1 VLAETSPMTVC
12 RRPKGVHRCCVQIG
26 EVSIGLAA
34 GSANDICLP
43 KELDAFKS
51 ETPYCDIEISIEWV
65 QELQRSEGKR
75 LFDSG
80 SLWILYAEDSGF
92 IFDFSTPVLGR
103 QPYKRLYVNR
113 DFSQARLLLNRVCLS
128 RTAEVYP
135 LEYPLDE
142 LLVTNW
148 LALGRGVEVHG
159 CGLADHE
166 GGGHLFLGH
175 SGAGKSTTSLLWK
188 SLRDVRVLSDDR
200 IILRELG
207 NDIWMHGTPW
217 HGEAGFASPEK
228 VRICRI
234 FILEHGEQND
244 ILPLSVNRAVAE
256 LFARCFPPFHSYGP
270 LDFTLSYLHHI
281 ADSVPCYLYR
291 FLPNPS
297 AVEKILDFCR

>member
-1 VLAETSPMTVC
+1 MTVC
-12 RRPKGVHRCCVQIG
+12 KQPGLINRCCVRIG

-34 GSANDICLP
+34 SFASDIRLS
-43 KELDAFKS
+43 EEMVVFRS
-51 ETPYCDIEISIEWV
+51 ETPDCDIEISVEWA
-65 QELQRSEGKR
+65 QELPRSEGKR

-80 SLWILYAEDSGF
+80 SLWILYADDAGF
-92 IFDFSTPVLGR
+92 VFDFSTPVLGK

-113 DFSQARLLLNRVCLS
+113 DFSEAQLLLNRACFS
-128 RTAEVYP
+128 KAAEVYP

-159 CGLADHE
+159 CGFVDDE
-166 GGGHLFLGH
+166 SGGHLFLGH

-200 IILRELG
+200 IILRWLGEEL
-207 NDIWMHGTPW
+207 WMHGTPW
-217 HGEAGFASPEK
+217 HGEAGLASPDK
-228 VRICRI
+228 MKIRRI
-234 FILEHGEQND
+234 FILEHGEKNE
-244 ILPLSVNRAVAE
+244 ILPLSGNRAVAE
-256 LFARCFPPFHSYGP
+256 LFARCFPPFHGHGP
-270 LDFTLSYLHHI
+270 LNFTLSYLHHI

-297 AVEKILDFCR
+297 AVEKILDFCRCR

>member
-1 VLAETSPMTVC
+1 VLAETSPATVC
-12 RRPKGVHRCCVQIG
+12 RQPGVINRCCVRIG
-26 EVSIGLAA
+26 EVSIVLAA
-34 GSANDICLP
+34 SSAEDIRLT
-43 KELDAFKS
+43 EALDAFRS
-51 ETPYCDIEISIEWV
+51 ETPYCDIEISIEWA
-65 QELQRSEGKR
+65 QELPRSEGKR
-75 LFDSG
+75 LFDS
-80 SLWILYAEDSGF
+80 SSVWTLYADDAGF
-92 IFDFSTPVLGR
+92 VFDFSTPVLGK

-113 DFSQARLLLNRVCLS
+113 DFSEAQLLLNRACFLKA
-128 RTAEVYP
+128 AEVYP

-159 CGLADHE
+159 CGFVDDE
-166 GGGHLFLGH
+166 SGGHLFLGH

-200 IILRELG
+200 IILRELA
-207 NDIWMHGTPW
+207 NEIWMHGTPW

-228 VRICRI
+228 VKIRRI
-234 FILEHGEQND
+234 FILEHGEKNE
-244 ILPLSVNRAVAE
+244 ILPLSVNRAVGE
-256 LFARCFPPFHSYGP
+256 LFARCFPPFHGHGP
-270 LDFTLSYLHHI
+270 LNFTLSYLHYI